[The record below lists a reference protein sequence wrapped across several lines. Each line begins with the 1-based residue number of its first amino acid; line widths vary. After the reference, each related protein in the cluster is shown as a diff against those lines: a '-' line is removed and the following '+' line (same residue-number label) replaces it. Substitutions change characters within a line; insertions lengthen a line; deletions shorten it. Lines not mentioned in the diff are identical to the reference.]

1 MFILNIPGN
10 GNDIETVV
18 DMIKDL
24 EIEEEESAESS
35 EESESIL
42 NFNEAVNQSLAL
54 HQKHFLP
61 NNVQRLVL
69 ISDGSAEGIESD

>member
-24 EIEEEESAESS
+24 EIEEEESEESS